1 MKMNPIRALL
11 TQLVILP
18 VTIILIA
25 PMMLVAFIKVI
36 VPNRR
41 FRRFGTRVVIGIA
54 EIWAWMVPRVFRLL
68 HHTRYEVSGDLDVDR
83 RHSYMMIS
91 NHQSWV
97 DIPVLLEVFDGRVP
111 FYRFFLKRELIW
123 LPLLGMA
130 FWALEYPFMKRY
142 SRAYLEKHPE
152 KRGEDLKATRKA
164 CERMRGLPAT
174 IINYP
179 EGTRLTPAKH
189 EKQASPYRHLLRP
202 RAGGIS
208 FVLTSMGDQLDGL
221 IDVTIRYPDGVP
233 GFLQFLGNGVPRIQ
247 VHVRKLPVPEEM
259 TRGDYQNDPEFRARF
274 QEWVNQLWQEK
285 DDLLEEMKD

>member
-1 MKMNPIRALL
+1 MNPIRALL

-18 VTIILIA
+18 ATVILII

-41 FRRFGTRVVIGIA
+41 FRRFGTRVVIGIG
-54 EIWAWMVPRVFRLL
+54 EIWAWMVPRVFRAL
-68 HHTRYEVSGDLDVDR
+68 HHTRYEVSGDLNVDR

-97 DIPVLLEVFDGRVP
+97 DIPVLLEVFDGGVP

-142 SRAYLEKHPE
+142 SKAYLEKHPE

-164 CERMRGLPAT
+164 CERMQGLPAT

-179 EGTRLTPAKH
+179 EGTRFTPAKQ
-189 EKQASPYRHLLRP
+189 EKQQSPYRNLLRP

-208 FVLTSMGDQLDGL
+208 FVLTSMGDQLDGV

-247 VHVRKLPVPEEM
+247 VHVRKLPVPEAM

-274 QEWVNQLWQEK
+274 QAWINQLWQEK
-285 DDLLEEMKD
+285 DDLLEEMKG